1 MAKLPLLSVGKWWP
15 GRWPGGQSRRDQA
28 RRRAPGKGIPF
39 SDNGGNAPAAVL
51 YGVGLVVTLAGKTEW
66 HIEAMAKQIYDL
78 EWCKA
83 YAAKHGGQCLSSEY
97 RGIHNSLSYRC
108 ADGHVWETRPANHVY
123 KKSWCPECLSGKE
136 ISEED
141 ARAIVETA
149 GYELLAYPGG
159 AHAQMTVKC
168 ATGHEWQVTLNNFK
182 HTKHGCP
189 ECSGV
194 ANEYVRAKARKYTIG
209 DIRQLAAQHAGS
221 CLTLQNE
228 AATVKVSCADRGQFE
243 CADGHTWETPFGTI
257 TRGHW
262 CPQCAHG
269 AKRPGRN
276 ASR

>member
-1 MAKLPLLSVGKWWP
+1 MISSGQIGCDSVVNT
-15 GRWPGGQSRRDQA
+15 A
-28 RRRAPGKGIPF
+28 RFR
-39 SDNGGNAPAAVL
+39 
-51 YGVGLVVTLAGKTEW
+51 TGKTEW
-66 HIEAMAKQIYDL
+66 HVEAMTKQIYDL

-97 RGIHNSLSYRC
+97 RGIHSSLSYRC

-159 AHAQMTVKC
+159 AHAQMNVKC
-168 ATGHEWQVTLNNFK
+168 AAGHEWQVTLNNFK

-221 CLTLQNE
+221 CLTLPNE
-228 AATVKVSCADRGQFE
+228 AVTVKVSCADRGQFK

-269 AKRPGRN
+269 AKRPGRS

>member
-1 MAKLPLLSVGKWWP
+1 M
-15 GRWPGGQSRRDQA
+15 
-28 RRRAPGKGIPF
+28 
-39 SDNGGNAPAAVL
+39 L

-66 HIEAMAKQIYDL
+66 HVEAMTKQIYDL

-97 RGIHNSLSYRC
+97 RGIHSALSYRC

-123 KKSWCPECLSGKE
+123 KKSWC
-136 ISEED
+136 
-141 ARAIVETA
+141 
-149 GYELLAYPGG
+149 
-159 AHAQMTVKC
+159 
-168 ATGHEWQVTLNNFK
+168 HEWQVTLNNCK

-228 AATVKVSCADRGQFE
+228 AAAVKVSCADRGQFQ
-243 CADGHTWETPFGTI
+243 CADGHEWETPFGTI

-269 AKRPGRN
+269 AKRPGRS
-276 ASR
+276 ASGQKASGVSG